1 MSGFSKMLQF
11 QKELIPNNNREWFQE
26 RKAAYE
32 EIRKECCNEIDK
44 IISQVALFDNRLRG
58 VTCKDC
64 IYRIYRDVRFSH
76 DKSPYKTWF
85 GVVLG
90 SNGKKTR
97 EAAYYIHLY
106 PGDCGVFAGVWYPEN
121 DVLKALRSDIDGGIE
136 EFLEILNNPEFK
148 LSYPELVGESLKTIP
163 KGYPKD
169 YPYPEIIKMKEY
181 LVRKPLSDDFFDTPD
196 WIDEVVSSI
205 KLAKPFVDFLN
216 YTFEDLHK

>member
-11 QKELIPNNNREWFQE
+11 QKGLIVNNNREWFQE
-26 RKAAYE
+26 HKAAYE
-32 EIRKECCNEIDK
+32 EIRKECCDEIDQ
-44 IISQVALFDNRLRG
+44 IINKVSLVDERLRG
-58 VTCKDC
+58 VTHKDC

-85 GVVLG
+85 GIVLG
-90 SNGKKTR
+90 PNGKKTR
-97 EAAYYIHLY
+97 EAAYYIHLS
-106 PGDCGVFAGVWYPEN
+106 PGDCGIFAGVWYPEN

-136 EFLEILNNPEFK
+136 EFLEIMNNPEFK
-148 LSYPELVGESLKTIP
+148 SSFPGLVGESLKTIP

-181 LVRKPLSDDFFDTPD
+181 LVRKPLADDFFDTD
-196 WIDEVVSSI
+196 NWIDEIVSSV

-216 YTFEDLHK
+216 YTFEELHN